1 MGFNENIKCERVIFL
16 VKEKDI
22 YDEEKTIV
30 ENSDFILTYNKKN
43 FADKINV
50 FLSK

>member
-16 VKEKDI
+16 IKEKDV
-22 YDEEKTIV
+22 YDDEKNLI

-43 FADKINV
+43 FAEKIKS
-50 FLSK
+50 FISK

>member
-1 MGFNENIKCERVIFL
+1 MENLVFL
-16 VKEKDI
+16 SDKVEI
-22 YDEEKTIV
+22 VEEKNLI

-43 FADKINV
+43 FAEKINR